1 VGQKLKKNAH
11 YIFYLHIFIS
21 LKKGGGGA
29 VHYTHHRIRQEIN
42 VEPYLEEADE
52 NSYLFFLNDISSQF

>member
-1 VGQKLKKNAH
+1 VL
-11 YIFYLHIFIS
+11 
-21 LKKGGGGA
+21 GGGSEEEIG
-29 VHYTHHRIRQEIN
+29 VMTIIN

>member
-1 VGQKLKKNAH
+1 MH
-11 YIFYLHIFIS
+11 IIFFIYIFLFRG
-21 LKKGGGGA
+21 KKGG
-29 VHYTHHRIRQEIN
+29 IN